1 MANEILFSNLSGDIR
16 LAAMISQE
24 LHLLIR
30 DTGNLRNTPYMQYA
44 GSVNGT
50 GSNVVRMRKIGL
62 YGRDSFSAVAE
73 NVAATNTALTEGH
86 ADITAARQS
95 LMYSITDEAT
105 LTAFGSSPNE
115 ASPFNLAASIAASYN
130 TRFAELTATAAA
142 SFTQDV
148 GANSAMTVSRFFSA
162 MYQLEQA
169 DSNLGAPPPYV
180 AVLHSKGLAELQN
193 SLRAE
198 TANLISRD
206 RDAADLLKAK
216 ESYAGQLFG
225 VDIYRS
231 SHVPSSGVPAVL
243 QNFMMGIGAMAYADG
258 TPQIVGASETMVMDK
273 VTIEISRVPE
283 QALSQVIGHCYLGC
297 SIIEDARGCRLTS
310 AP

>member
-24 LHLLIR
+24 LHLLLR

-62 YGRDSFSAVAE
+62 YGRDSFTAPGEIASV
-73 NVAATNTALTEGH
+73 TNTALTDGH
-86 ADITAARQS
+86 ADITASRQS
-95 LMYSITDEAT
+95 LMYSISDQAT
-105 LTAFGSSPNE
+105 LTAFGDSPNE
-115 ASPFNLAASIAASYN
+115 ASPFNLAASIAASYE
-130 TRFAELTATAAA
+130 TRFAELTSTSA
-142 SFTQDV
+142 SSFSNDV
-148 GANSAMTVSRFFSA
+148 GVSGAQMSVSTFFSA
-162 MYQLEQA
+162 IYQLEQA
-169 DSNLGAPPPYV
+169 DSFRGAPPPYV
-180 AVLHSKGLAELQN
+180 AVLHSKALAELQN

-198 TANLISRD
+198 TANIISRD
-206 RDAADLLKAK
+206 RDAAELLKAK

-231 SHVPSSGVPAVL
+231 SHVTDDGTDFA
-243 QNFMMGIGAMAYADG
+243 NYMMGIGAIAYVDG

-273 VTIEISRVPE
+273 VTIEISRTAE
-283 QALSQVIGHCYLGC
+283 QALTSVIGHAYLGC
-297 SIIEDARGCRLTS
+297 AIVEDARGTLLS
-310 AP
+310 SGV

>member
-62 YGRDSFSAVAE
+62 YGRDSFTAPGEIAAVA
-73 NVAATNTALTEGH
+73 NTALEEGH

-95 LMYSITDEAT
+95 LMYSISDQAT
-105 LTAFGSSPNE
+105 LTAFGNSPNE

-130 TRFAELTATAAA
+130 TRFAELTSTAAA
-142 SFTQDV
+142 SFSTDA
-148 GANSAMTVSRFFSA
+148 GSTAALTVSTFFSA
-162 MYQLEQA
+162 IYELEKA
-169 DSNLGAPPPYV
+169 DSFLGAPPPYV
-180 AVLHSKGLAELQN
+180 AVLHSKALAELQN

-198 TANLISRD
+198 TANIISNT
-206 RDAADLLKAK
+206 AEVAEMMKAK
-216 ESYAGQLFG
+216 ESYAGKLFG

-231 SHVPSSGVPAVL
+231 SHVTDDGTDYA
-243 QNFMMGIGAMAYADG
+243 NYMMGIGAMAYADG
-258 TPQIVGASETMVMDK
+258 TPQIVGAAESMVMDK
-273 VTIEISRVPE
+273 VTIEISRTPE
-283 QALSQVIGHCYLGC
+283 QALTSVIGHCYLGC
-297 SIIEDARGCRLTS
+297 AIVEDARGVLLSS
-310 AP
+310 AV